1 MQVMGRLL
9 LVRHGQASFGAE
21 DYDQLSELGHR
32 QCRRLGDYLRERN
45 WAFEAVLT
53 GTLRRHRQSWEAI
66 ARGLGNTQAALALP
80 GLDEY
85 DSLAVIATVHPTPLT
100 RPTNYAEY
108 RHHFR
113 LLRDGL
119 RLWMDGQSQPQ
130 GMPTYR
136 VFVEGVAAALE
147 LVRERYQG
155 DVLVVSS
162 GGPIS
167 TAVGLLLSTPPQ
179 VTIDLNMR
187 IRNSAVTELTFNSKR
202 HNLVTYNTLPHLDGS
217 EWQDWIT
224 HA

>member
-1 MQVMGRLL
+1 MGRVL
-9 LVRHGQASFGAE
+9 LVRHGQASFGAD
-21 DYDQLSELGHR
+21 DYDQLSALGQR
-32 QCRRLGDYLRERN
+32 QCRRLGEYLSERR

-66 ARGLGNTQAALALP
+66 AQGLGSAQTPLALP

-85 DSLAVIATVHPTPLT
+85 DSLAVIATVHPQPLA
-100 RPTNYAEY
+100 RPTNDDEY

-113 LLRDGL
+113 LLREGL
-119 RLWMDGQSQPQ
+119 RRWMHAQAQPQ

-136 VFVEGVAAALE
+136 AFVDGVSGALD
-147 LVRERYQG
+147 LVRERYRG

-167 TAVGLLLSTPPQ
+167 TAVGLLLATPPD

-187 IRNSAVTELTFNSKR
+187 IRNSAVTELACNPKR
-202 HNLVTYNTLPHLDGS
+202 HTLVTYNTLPHLDG
-217 EWQDWIT
+217 ETWQDWIT